1 MKTFSVMSA
10 PDKRLTM
17 QAYELLHL
25 HQRNQIESSS
35 DLPAGTKERLL
46 IQHRRLQL
54 LMEAL
59 QADLLAE

>member
-1 MKTFSVMSA
+1 MSA

-17 QAYELLHL
+17 QAYELLHVHL
-25 HQRNQIESSS
+25 KNQIESSA
-35 DLPAGTKERLL
+35 DLPLGTQERLL
-46 IQHRRLQL
+46 VQHRRLQL

>member
-1 MKTFSVMSA
+1 MST

-25 HQRNQIESSS
+25 HLNNQIGSSAG
-35 DLPAGTKERLL
+35 LPAGTKERLL
-46 IQHRRLQL
+46 VQHRRLQL